1 MKCFAKIVNYFLPL
15 IFLAKHSIL
24 DIWQGSDKCHKVY
37 KDNIKLKTKCKQK
50 AKKKQ
55 KGKTKNKK
63 RTSFPKEQIK
73 NTDLCKPVL
82 NKIMTTQKNTKKFVK
97 HNFGAPLKR
106 QKISLNQGSAHSLM
120 HFLEHIVN
128 TFRWLWCFTLGP

>member
-37 KDNIKLKTKCKQK
+37 KDNIKLKTKYKQK

-55 KGKTKNKK
+55 KGKTK
-63 RTSFPKEQIK
+63 TKEK
-73 NTDLCKPVL
+73 LVF
-82 NKIMTTQKNTKKFVK
+82 QKS
-97 HNFGAPLKR
+97 R
-106 QKISLNQGSAHSLM
+106 
-120 HFLEHIVN
+120 
-128 TFRWLWCFTLGP
+128 